1 MYWTD
6 WGEHPKIERANLDG
20 TERVVL
26 LNSSLGWPNGL
37 AIDYAA
43 GKLYWGDAKTDKIEV
58 CLTAIYTASV
68 YGFTHYFS
76 TWRQLKQDR
85 KEGEKLEKEEVD

>member
-20 TERVVL
+20 TDRVVL

-58 CLTAIYTASV
+58 CLTADFITST
-68 YGFTHYFS
+68 YGFTTCS
-76 TWRQLKQDR
+76 QLEDWLYMELCNSQT
-85 KEGEKLEKEEVD
+85 